1 MEPPI
6 SINYVKISHTRD
18 TGPQLLKMRL
28 DRRGE
33 NESNLS
39 RKLDCVL
46 GLEELLLLQESIT
59 HK

>member
-46 GLEELLLLQESIT
+46 GLEELLSIT